1 MVLRIGRRADHLL
14 SHAKVRAL
22 MSFIAVYLGLVLSV
36 IVLIVVD
43 LNLKNGIF
51 Q

>member
-1 MVLRIGRRADHLL
+1 MA
-14 SHAKVRAL
+14 
-22 MSFIAVYLGLVLSV
+22 SFIAVYLGLALSV
-36 IVLIVVD
+36 VILIVVD

>member
-1 MVLRIGRRADHLL
+1 
-14 SHAKVRAL
+14 
-22 MSFIAVYLGLVLSV
+22 MSFIVVYSALALAVIILAV
-36 IVLIVVD
+36 ID

>member
-1 MVLRIGRRADHLL
+1 
-14 SHAKVRAL
+14 
-22 MSFIAVYLGLVLSV
+22 MSFIVIYLGLALS
-36 IVLIVVD
+36 IVVLMVID

>member
-1 MVLRIGRRADHLL
+1 
-14 SHAKVRAL
+14 
-22 MSFIAVYLGLVLSV
+22 MSFV
-36 IVLIVVD
+36 IVYAGLALSIVILMVVD

>member
-1 MVLRIGRRADHLL
+1 MSAFIGIFAGLAL
-14 SHAKVRAL
+14 SIVAL
-22 MSFIAVYLGLVLSV
+22 M
-36 IVLIVVD
+36 VVD

>member
-1 MVLRIGRRADHLL
+1 
-14 SHAKVRAL
+14 
-22 MSFIAVYLGLVLSV
+22 MSFVAVYLGLALSV
-36 IVLIVVD
+36 IILMVID

>member
-1 MVLRIGRRADHLL
+1 
-14 SHAKVRAL
+14 
-22 MSFIAVYLGLVLSV
+22 MSFVAVYLGLALSV
-36 IVLIVVD
+36 IILMVVD

>member
-1 MVLRIGRRADHLL
+1 
-14 SHAKVRAL
+14 
-22 MSFIAVYLGLVLSV
+22 MSFIVIFAGLALS
-36 IVLIVVD
+36 IVALMVVD

>member
-1 MVLRIGRRADHLL
+1 
-14 SHAKVRAL
+14 

>member
-1 MVLRIGRRADHLL
+1 
-14 SHAKVRAL
+14 
-22 MSFIAVYLGLVLSV
+22 MSFTAVYLGLALSV
-36 IVLIVVD
+36 IILMVID